1 MELRPTFSEVF
12 FFSSSVL
19 SLLLKCIKK
28 VHSGWTPIYLILLR
42 FMIVCHICSSS
53 WPLNTLV
60 LIMRRTLGNFFSPY
74 FAVPQYWLIYLQIQ
88 FLVLLSPIVC
98 LLPHFLTSFSCSTS
112 RRQICSYSVT
122 SSHQHEPKCPRY
134 VSSTDLNLSRRIKAV
149 MKINGLLC
157 HGSKVYPIKL
167 IYVSLGCHQLW
178 LSAASLLSVMF
189 TRLNM
194 LHWTLQHLIK
204 AQLHWCITSCKN
216 YEDKHI
222 WKSTFLW
229 KTNL

>member
-1 MELRPTFSEVF
+1 M
-12 FFSSSVL
+12 
-19 SLLLKCIKK
+19 
-28 VHSGWTPIYLILLR
+28 
-42 FMIVCHICSSS
+42 
-53 WPLNTLV
+53 
-60 LIMRRTLGNFFSPY
+60 
-74 FAVPQYWLIYLQIQ
+74 
-88 FLVLLSPIVC
+88 LLSPIVC

-112 RRQICSYSVT
+112 RRQIRSYSVT
-122 SSHQHEPKCPRY
+122 SLHRHEPKCLRY

-149 MKINGLLC
+149 MKINGLQC

-167 IYVSLGCHQLW
+167 IYVSLGCHQCW

-194 LHWTLQHLIK
+194 PHWTLQHLIK
-204 AQLHWCITSCKN
+204 AQLHWCNTLCKN

-229 KTNL
+229 KTNLWSWGDRGCLMHVETLVQAVKNCSSAALRPAGHRHIKAFSPVPRVNPTS

>member
-1 MELRPTFSEVF
+1 MLIFGRELAHCCGSGFGTNCSWVQKICLYFPQCGGEWTMELRPTFSEVF

-74 FAVPQYWLIYLQIQ
+74 FAVPQYWLISLQIQ

-98 LLPHFLTSFSCSTS
+98 LLTHFLTSFSQEHLLLY
-112 RRQICSYSVT
+112 RQTTNLQLLCDVVT
-122 SSHQHEPKCPRY
+122 STWTKMSEVCFCHEELKQSWR
-134 VSSTDLNLSRRIKAV
+134 
-149 MKINGLLC
+149 
-157 HGSKVYPIKL
+157 
-167 IYVSLGCHQLW
+167 
-178 LSAASLLSVMF
+178 
-189 TRLNM
+189 
-194 LHWTLQHLIK
+194 
-204 AQLHWCITSCKN
+204 
-216 YEDKHI
+216 
-222 WKSTFLW
+222 
-229 KTNL
+229 